1 MIEETFSGVGDMIE
15 EIKEHAKSKKS
26 RIENI
31 QEMWDTQRRSNL
43 RIVGIEDSQLKDPE
57 NIFNKTIE
65 DIFPNLRKRCL

>member
-31 QEMWDTQRRSNL
+31 QEMWDT
-43 RIVGIEDSQLKDPE
+43 
-57 NIFNKTIE
+57 
-65 DIFPNLRKRCL
+65 